1 MAIEV
6 TTKDVYLMS
15 FDEEDSTNKYNKKD
29 DDKPKK
35 FFGFEVGDSLTYG
48 VVVLLT
54 IIFVYQIAGVVAV
67 L

>member
-1 MAIEV
+1 
-6 TTKDVYLMS
+6 MS

-29 DDKPKK
+29 DDKAKK

-54 IIFVYQIAGVVAV
+54 IIFIYQVSGVVAA